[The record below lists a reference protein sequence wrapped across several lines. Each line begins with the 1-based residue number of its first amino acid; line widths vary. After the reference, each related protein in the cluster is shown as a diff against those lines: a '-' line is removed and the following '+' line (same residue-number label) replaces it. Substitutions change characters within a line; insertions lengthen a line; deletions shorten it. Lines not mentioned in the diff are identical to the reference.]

1 MSTLKKAQLA
11 ISNLCIEVRY
21 YGGSEQDMD
30 YWIGSRGS
38 DPVLVYRKQEG
49 ADLGERMSNA
59 LLEAMKEGA
68 QTVLIVRIQYNSNTQ
83 S

>member
-1 MSTLKKAQLA
+1 MSTLKKAQNS

-21 YGGSEQDMD
+21 YGGSQQDMD
-30 YWIGSRGS
+30 YWIGSSRS

-49 ADLGERMSNA
+49 ADLGERMGNA

-68 QTVLIVRIQYNSNTQ
+68 QTVLIVSMQCNRYT
-83 S
+83 